1 MEVIHKVR
9 LEHSHVVVLQSVV
22 EREIAV
28 VVNDVG
34 PRSDLVNDRV
44 LHVDAHDM
52 LNSLSFEILVASS
65 PEEFVVAYEP
75 AENFLV
81 SVPCALEQR
90 VLSKIILSF
99 KSLKLVVVEYL
110 EHLKV
115 LALSSNEDGRLAFEI
130 RCQAALRLE
139 IVKSLDK
146 LVIASPDRS
155 MKWDIAFDCILAVDV
170 EVGEVFWLHQVIDY
184 LLLIELDSQEERC
197 LALAIALL

>member
-1 MEVIHKVR
+1 
-9 LEHSHVVVLQSVV
+9 
-22 EREIAV
+22 
-28 VVNDVG
+28 
-34 PRSDLVNDRV
+34 
-44 LHVDAHDM
+44 M

-99 KSLKLVVVEYL
+99 KSLKLVIVEYL

-130 RCQAALRLE
+130 RCQAAFR
-139 IVKSLDK
+139 INVVKSLHK
-146 LVIASPDRS
+146 SVVTCPDS
-155 MKWDIAFDCILAVDV
+155 SV
-170 EVGEVFWLHQVIDY
+170 
-184 LLLIELDSQEERC
+184 
-197 LALAIALL
+197 

>member
-9 LEHSHVVVLQSVV
+9 FEHSHVVVLQSVI
-22 EREIAV
+22 EREVAV
-28 VVNDVG
+28 IVNDVG

-44 LHVDAHDM
+44 LHVDAYDM

-75 AENFLV
+75 AENFLM
-81 SVPCALEQR
+81 SVPCALKQR

-130 RCQAALRLE
+130 RCQAAFRLE

-155 MKWDIAFDCILAVDV
+155 MKRDIAFDRILAVDV
-170 EVGEVFWLHQVIDY
+170 EVGEVFWLHQVVDY